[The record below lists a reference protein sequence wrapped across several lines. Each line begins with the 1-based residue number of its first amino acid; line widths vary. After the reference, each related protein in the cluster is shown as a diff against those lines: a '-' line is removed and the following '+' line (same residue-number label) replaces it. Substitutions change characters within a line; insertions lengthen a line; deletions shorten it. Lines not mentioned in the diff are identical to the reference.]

1 MHWRKHIEQSFA
13 IPSQKQESR
22 VVFQRLRGF
31 LLAIPGAVTS
41 RISPNGLLVCSDA
54 MLAQCSTGQDVCK
67 CGAPSGD
74 LRTLP
79 VSVAGYGG
87 ASKSC
92 IQDDYTAND
101 NHFQ

>member
-1 MHWRKHIEQSFA
+1 MTNYLSPLSEAETPVVFTIAGVPTGYPWRN
-13 IPSQKQESR
+13 PSQAGTGS
-22 VVFQRLRGF
+22 
-31 LLAIPGAVTS
+31 AVY
-41 RISPNGLLVCSDA
+41 
-54 MLAQCSTGQDVCK
+54 K

-74 LRTLP
+74 LRILP